1 MKKLYV
7 ASITPFDGNNQINDS
22 AMRQLWDR
30 NLAEGADGFFIG
42 GSSGECFLL
51 SREERVHTF
60 ELAGEY
66 TDRTEMFAHVGAIST
81 EEAIFYARKAKEMGI
96 QNIAATPPV
105 DCGVSDKE
113 MAG

>member
-66 TDRTEMFAHVGAIST
+66 TDRTETVSYTHLGLPDMHGHCGRRCAW
-81 EEAIFYARKAKEMGI
+81 EAYVHHLKRWL
-96 QNIAATPPV
+96 
-105 DCGVSDKE
+105 
-113 MAG
+113 

>member
-81 EEAIFYARKAKEMGI
+81 EEAIFYARKAKEMECLYGPI
-96 QNIAATPPV
+96 EHI
-105 DCGVSDKE
+105 E
-113 MAG
+113 

>member
-42 GSSGECFLL
+42 GKIG
-51 SREERVHTF
+51 R
-60 ELAGEY
+60 
-66 TDRTEMFAHVGAIST
+66 AHV
-81 EEAIFYARKAKEMGI
+81 
-96 QNIAATPPV
+96 
-105 DCGVSDKE
+105 
-113 MAG
+113 

>member
-66 TDRTEMFAHVGAIST
+66 TDRT
-81 EEAIFYARKAKEMGI
+81 
-96 QNIAATPPV
+96 
-105 DCGVSDKE
+105 
-113 MAG
+113 